1 MCPIDKHHILAKSN
15 EWTNHPDNIKA
26 LNVKVH
32 RNIHNLFGNL
42 QPHSQIDRL
51 LDISYT
57 AWLEDRVQAIDD
69 LFRSFDWKYYKDH
82 CIRKGGT
89 NYSKKWHLYTPDFPN
104 LNDNGN

>member
-1 MCPIDKHHILAKSN
+1 MSPIDRHHIIARSN

-32 RNIHNLFGNL
+32 RNIHNLFWNL

-57 AWLEDRVQAIDD
+57 AWLEDRVQAIDA
-69 LFRSFDWKYYKDH
+69 LMRSFNWVYYKEH
-82 CIRKGGT
+82 CVRKPWEVF
-89 NYSKKWHLYTPDFPN
+89 SKKWNFYTPQIPN
-104 LNDNGN
+104 LF